1 MEAKSLIEL
10 VESLKLTWE
19 KKKGLLFVI
28 IAICSFYYYI
38 APKTFPN
45 YKILEI
51 YDVLLLVIVI
61 GATIFWLVSTNRILI
76 NKPNNLGIYVS
87 ITCDEDFEHKAKS
100 LFSSL
105 IKEINSDK
113 YLEMLRVDL
122 LPINQFFDHTE
133 IESWLDKQPGE
144 YNAIIFLK
152 IKNGKINSEEAINI
166 QSATYTGFFKNN
178 NLQIA
183 GENLN
188 ILQDLTLR
196 LKDKDW
202 SYLEKNCLKDK
213 EKFRNNLRDLILYYG
228 GMFYLNE
235 RYFEQARVILRKLYI
250 PEQSIVQAEIDS
262 QDNTILNL
270 ELSMLQ
276 IQAGRL
282 NYLLTNIYLQCV
294 INRHRAEKTEEAI
307 ILLHE
312 VEGFPIPSNIRLTVN
327 INLAYLYYTV
337 GKIPESKN
345 YTARIHSINPKS
357 FAYKINSGFYAIIEN
372 DPTALAQHYSA
383 IDENGPIDSQP
394 LEVIAFLAD
403 HQKKYPDSLILFEAA
418 ESILTKLFIEESDG
432 NNKIKDI
439 INKIP
444 NSNNY
449 KPLKRLCEKTLKKKW
464 PKKLHRERSKLK
476 PQVG

>member
-152 IKNGKINSEEAINI
+152 INCNS
-166 QSATYTGFFKNN
+166 
-178 NLQIA
+178 
-183 GENLN
+183 
-188 ILQDLTLR
+188 ILIF
-196 LKDKDW
+196 
-202 SYLEKNCLKDK
+202 N
-213 EKFRNNLRDLILYYG
+213 
-228 GMFYLNE
+228 
-235 RYFEQARVILRKLYI
+235 
-250 PEQSIVQAEIDS
+250 
-262 QDNTILNL
+262 NTIW
-270 ELSMLQ
+270 
-276 IQAGRL
+276 
-282 NYLLTNIYLQCV
+282 
-294 INRHRAEKTEEAI
+294 
-307 ILLHE
+307 
-312 VEGFPIPSNIRLTVN
+312 F
-327 INLAYLYYTV
+327 
-337 GKIPESKN
+337 
-345 YTARIHSINPKS
+345 
-357 FAYKINSGFYAIIEN
+357 
-372 DPTALAQHYSA
+372 
-383 IDENGPIDSQP
+383 
-394 LEVIAFLAD
+394 
-403 HQKKYPDSLILFEAA
+403 
-418 ESILTKLFIEESDG
+418 
-432 NNKIKDI
+432 
-439 INKIP
+439 
-444 NSNNY
+444 
-449 KPLKRLCEKTLKKKW
+449 
-464 PKKLHRERSKLK
+464 
-476 PQVG
+476 